1 MVLDN
6 GGGVMCLTCGKTLST
21 LSIGNRHVRESH
33 RPTQKAI
40 CRICQRIY
48 KNGRVLN
55 EHYKTTHGV
64 SAKQMRN
71 VIKVPDSDTS
81 FACDQVMEE
90 QYLE

>member
-6 GGGVMCLTCGKTLST
+6 GGVMCLTCGKTLST

-40 CRICQRIY
+40 CRIPCQKIY

-64 SAKQMRN
+64 SARQMRN

-81 FACDQVMEE
+81 FAYDEVIED

>member
-6 GGGVMCLTCGKTLST
+6 GGVMCLTCGKTLST

-40 CRICQRIY
+40 CRICQKIY

-55 EHYKTTHGV
+55 EHYKTNHGV
-64 SAKQMRN
+64 SARQMRN
-71 VIKVPDSDTS
+71 VIKVPDSSDTS
-81 FACDQVMEE
+81 FAYDEE